1 MWRNRAGIAAGR
13 GACGSPPEPH
23 SVNDDDEAKA
33 GTMTIA
39 LITGASAGLG
49 AHFALALAKRGHDLI
64 LVARR
69 EDRLEQLADLVRRRY
84 GVTAHVIAADL
95 AKRKAVAKLAEA
107 VAAQGLTVDMLVNN
121 AGFGARG
128 AFAGIDRAVQARMI
142 DVNCRALTELC
153 HAFLPAML
161 DRGSGAILN
170 VASTAAFQPGPW
182 MAVYYASKAFVLSF
196 SEALHE
202 EVKDRG
208 VRVTAL
214 CPGPTRTEFADV
226 AGAADSDLF
235 RRWAGPPEKVVADG
249 LKPLGANRAVA
260 VTGAPNKAMAASI
273 RLAPR
278 GLARRIAGSLQKT
291 RGT

>member
-1 MWRNRAGIAAGR
+1 
-13 GACGSPPEPH
+13 
-23 SVNDDDEAKA
+23 
-33 GTMTIA
+33 MTTA

-49 AHFALALAKRGHDLI
+49 THFALALAKEKHDLI

-69 EDRLEQLADLVRRRY
+69 EERLEQLAALVRERY
-84 GVTAHVIAADL
+84 GVAAHVFAADL
-95 AKRKAVAKLAEA
+95 AKKNAVARLAEA
-107 VAAQGLTVDMLVNN
+107 VAAQGLAVDLLINN

-128 AFAGIDRAVQARMI
+128 AFAEIDRAVQARMI

-161 DRGSGAILN
+161 ERRSGAILN

-208 VRVTAL
+208 VRVSAL

-226 AGAADSDLF
+226 AGNADSDLF
-235 RRWAGPPEKVVADG
+235 RRFAGPPEKVVADG
-249 LKPLGANRAVA
+249 LKALRANCAVMVSGAA
-260 VTGAPNKAMAASI
+260 NKIMAGSI
-273 RLAPR
+273 RFAPR
-278 GLARRIAGSLQKT
+278 SVARRIAASLQKA
-291 RGT
+291 RLE